1 MRVESAAF
9 MRYCVVGRER
19 LILMARIQPSLTK
32 TESDLID
39 QVSTLTQTKRAAV
52 IRNALAVYRWC
63 VKQTILGA
71 RITAK
76 MPTGEEVPLE
86 TPELGVLAG
95 KACLLTP
102 EELGRLSKRLS
113 QGKDGAEADRLKD
126 RLVRGFY
133 GT

>member
-1 MRVESAAF
+1 
-9 MRYCVVGRER
+9 
-19 LILMARIQPSLTK
+19 MARIQPSLTK

-39 QVSTLTQTKRAAV
+39 QVSTLTQTKRTEV

-76 MPTGEEVPLE
+76 KLTGEELTLE
-86 TPELGVLAG
+86 TPELGVLEG
-95 KACLLTP
+95 QACLLTP
-102 EELGRLSKRLS
+102 EEIGRLSKRLS
-113 QGKDGAEADRLKD
+113 ECKDGAEADRLKD

-133 GT
+133 GI